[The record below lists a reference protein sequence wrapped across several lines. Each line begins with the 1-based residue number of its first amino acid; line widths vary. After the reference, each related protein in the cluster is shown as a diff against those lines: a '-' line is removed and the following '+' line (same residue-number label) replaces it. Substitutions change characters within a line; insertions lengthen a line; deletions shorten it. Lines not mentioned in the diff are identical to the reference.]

1 MSEHRET
8 LADARLRTLA
18 TLRSATVH
26 ELRGAANT
34 LALHLQ
40 LLQSEITR
48 ADSGRLERSLA
59 VLDDERRRLLA
70 IAEAFIG
77 HATIPDDGASAFDLG
92 AVMGSALR
100 LARPY
105 ASQRYV
111 RLIAQDPTP
120 AIQVMGRRD
129 AVGQALVDVVLG
141 LIERTARQGEIAA
154 RLAVEDGTARVSLRP
169 SQTTGDWNSDVLQR
183 VEWGMEWAGGRVQAG
198 DTDVVVE
205 LPVSHRE
212 D

>member
-1 MSEHRET
+1 V
-8 LADARLRTLA
+8 DARLRTLA

-40 LLQSEITR
+40 LLQSEIART
-48 ADSGRLERSLA
+48 DSTRLERSLT

-77 HATIPDDGASAFDLG
+77 HATIPDEGASAFDLG
-92 AVMGSALR
+92 AIVGAAMR

-105 ASQRYV
+105 AAQRYV
-111 RLIAQDPTP
+111 RLVAQEPLP
-120 AIQVMGRRD
+120 SVQVMGRRD
-129 AVGQALVDVVLG
+129 AVSQALVDLLLA

-154 RLAVEDGTARVSLRP
+154 DLGVDDGTARVRLHP
-169 SQTTGDWNSDVLQR
+169 SQTTGVWNSDV
-183 VEWGMEWAGGRVQAG
+183 VASVGSGMEWAGGRLDAG
-198 DTDVVVE
+198 DTEAVVE

-212 D
+212 A